1 MAATSQLQGREM
13 RIKQQ
18 FEYRDGEITKK
29 MRGNFDRE
37 GESTCTYSEFPFVYG
52 AELVLSSWL
61 GGEAASR
68 LARPSSPHRM
78 ANATRQRL
86 TTSRPLLRLSPPP
99 PRWCSPP
106 PPPHGPPRRTTDGK
120 NMSTVSKKSSTSTHT
135 FAPPAP
141 PFSSP
146 SMLMYDVVAPLAPGP
161 APAPSPLL
169 ALASPSIAAAA
180 AARQPPSSLPSST
193 RFLST
198 RTPRRESETKSGEQL
213 EVSGE
218 LFGSLS
224 PSLASLWLFD

>member
-1 MAATSQLQGREM
+1 MLRALAGVRVLVAAADPLGVELTDMLIDDTDANNKIAELLLASLDAGIPFSRHVNGSYFAIARE
-13 RIKQQ
+13 RNGDQQQ
-18 FEYRDGEITKK
+18 FEYRDGEITKE
-29 MRGNFDRE
+29 MRGNFDQE

-52 AELVLSSWL
+52 AELVLSSRL

-120 NMSTVSKKSSTSTHT
+120 NMSTISKKSSTSTHT

-141 PFSSP
+141 PLSSP
-146 SMLMYDVVAPLAPGP
+146 SMLMYDGDDDVVALVV
-161 APAPSPLL
+161 
-169 ALASPSIAAAA
+169 
-180 AARQPPSSLPSST
+180 
-193 RFLST
+193 
-198 RTPRRESETKSGEQL
+198 TP
-213 EVSGE
+213 
-218 LFGSLS
+218 
-224 PSLASLWLFD
+224 